1 MAVGTRGMMFTA
13 AGLGMLSVVMLS
25 TATLSSCDDKAKAG
39 GDKTKAQA
47 PAAKDDKGAAGAAA
61 DTKPAVQYEEV
72 TINGK
77 KFKLELALDVSTRFK
92 GLSGRTE
99 IPADGGMLFV
109 FPRPTTSAFVMRD
122 CPVDID
128 IIYLDATGRVVNT
141 YKMTAEKPRG
151 EGETVNDPATG
162 VNQKYEDRLKK
173 YPSEYDTQY
182 VIELKGG
189 TLDGLNLKKRDKV
202 ALDLMKLKKMAK

>member
-1 MAVGTRGMMFTA
+1 VT
-13 AGLGMLSVVMLS
+13 LSA
-25 TATLSSCDDKAKAG
+25 ATLSSCDDKAKAG

-47 PAAKDDKGAAGAAA
+47 PAVKDDKGAAGAGGAAA
-61 DTKPAVQYEEV
+61 DTKPAVQYEDV

-77 KFKLELALDVSTRFK
+77 TFKLELALDVDTRFK

-122 CPVDID
+122 CPVPID

-141 YKMTAEKPRG
+141 YKMTPETPRG
-151 EGETVNDPATG
+151 EDEKALDGTG
-162 VNQKYEDRLKK
+162 TNKKYEDRLKK

-189 TLDGLNLKKRDKV
+189 TLDGLNLKKRDKIS
-202 ALDLMKLKKMAK
+202 LDLMKLKKMAK